1 MNEIVNIREG
11 NDFALVWPIT
21 RNGQPEDLSRATNI
35 KLIARIYNDVKV
47 LEFER
52 VDTNKIRVEF
62 TPTICRSRG
71 VYKLEFRYD
80 IPDSGFADGKRSC
93 AVDRDAFRIVASTA
107 EASDPSEF
115 TVPGE
120 MAIAFIGPRGP
131 MPEIQMSVNDDGHL
145 IAKILN

>member
-1 MNEIVNIREG
+1 MTEIVNIREG

-21 RNGQPEDLSRATNI
+21 RDGQPEDLSKATNA
-35 KLIARIYNDVKV
+35 KLVAIIHNEVKV
-47 LEFER
+47 LEFET
-52 VDTNKIRVEF
+52 VDTSKIRVEF
-62 TPTICRSRG
+62 TKVICRSRG
-71 VYKLEFRYD
+71 VYNLQFSYD

-107 EASDPSEF
+107 EASGPSEF

-131 MPEIQMSVNDDGHL
+131 MPEIQMSVNESGHL

>member
-1 MNEIVNIREG
+1 MTEIVNIREG

-21 RNGQPEDLSRATNI
+21 RDGQPEDLSQVTNA
-35 KLIARIYNDVKV
+35 KLVAIIHNDVKV
-47 LEFER
+47 LEFET
-52 VDTNKIRVEF
+52 VDTSKIRVEF
-62 TPTICRSRG
+62 TKVICRSRG
-71 VYKLEFRYD
+71 VYNLQFSYD

-107 EASDPSEF
+107 EASGPSEF
-115 TVPGE
+115 AVPGE

-131 MPEIQMSVNDDGHL
+131 MPEIQMSVNENGHL